1 MVVEGG
7 MSVFLVGCAGG
18 AISEVLHWWNLR
30 QKSNFPKYASSPK
43 YWILTISMILVGGL
57 VAWLYFG
64 QKAEGIVAAHVGL
77 SAPLILQKMTVSV
90 PDVKGARGFDPSSTS
105 VRAFFTW

>member
-7 MSVFLVGCAGG
+7 FAVFLVGCAGG
-18 AISEVLHWWNLR
+18 VVSEILHWWNLR
-30 QKSNFPKYASSPK
+30 YKPNFPKYAGTPK
-43 YWILTISMILVGGL
+43 YWVLTILMILVGGL
-57 VAWLYFG
+57 IAWLYFG
-64 QKAEGIVAAHVGL
+64 QKAESIVAAHVGL

-90 PDVKGARGFDPSSTS
+90 PDVKGARGALPSQTS

>member
-7 MSVFLVGCAGG
+7 VVVFLVGCAGG

-30 QKSNFPKYASSPK
+30 QKPNFPKYARTPK
-43 YWILTISMILVGGL
+43 YWILTLLMIFIGGL
-57 VAWLYFG
+57 IAWLYFG
-64 QKAEGIVAAHVGL
+64 QKAEGIVAAHIGL

-90 PDVKGARGFDPSSTS
+90 PDLKGARGAAPADTS
-105 VRAFFTW
+105 VRSFFTW